1 MVGGILD
8 VCVVCDPIHTKFGQ
22 FDGGFKLQ
30 ENKCEC
36 KYCQKCGLKSFVGLT
51 KNK

>member
-1 MVGGILD
+1 MAGG
-8 VCVVCDPIHTKFGQ
+8 CVVCDPIHTKFGQ

-36 KYCQKCGLKSFVGLT
+36 KDCQKCGLISCVVCGLD
-51 KNK
+51 K